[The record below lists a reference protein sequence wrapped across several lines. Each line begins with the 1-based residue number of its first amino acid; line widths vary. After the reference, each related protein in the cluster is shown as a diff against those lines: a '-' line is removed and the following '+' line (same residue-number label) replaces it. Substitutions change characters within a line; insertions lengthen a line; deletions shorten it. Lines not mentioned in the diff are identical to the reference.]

1 MFLGKIATWKNNNIH
16 RDIGTTSILKK
27 AQKDVKPSTIW
38 SINDQWKTNFLEN
51 KIHQLIK
58 SL

>member
-1 MFLGKIATWKNNNIH
+1 MFLGKFATWKNNNI

-27 AQKDVKPSTIW
+27 AQKDIKPSTIW

-51 KIHQLIK
+51 NINY
-58 SL
+58 